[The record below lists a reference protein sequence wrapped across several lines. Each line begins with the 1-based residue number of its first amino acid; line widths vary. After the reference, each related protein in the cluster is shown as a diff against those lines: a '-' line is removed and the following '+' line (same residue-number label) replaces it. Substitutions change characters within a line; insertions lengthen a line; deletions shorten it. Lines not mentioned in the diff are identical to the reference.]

1 MSGIDNRGKVFRVAK
16 GRKRPF
22 ILGSRPCCSTQHGL
36 DQGIGPNVQWETRS
50 ALVHTRLDVSQ
61 PPQLITAVLPRPPRL
76 LAPAVR
82 FLHTQ
87 QGSSSLQPRVGGSGM
102 AGTQFARGPKR
113 GSPIVVAI
121 GVVVGCVIAGE

>member
-1 MSGIDNRGKVFRVAK
+1 MGDGK
-16 GRKRPF
+16 
-22 ILGSRPCCSTQHGL
+22 
-36 DQGIGPNVQWETRS
+36 S
-50 ALVHTRLDVSQ
+50 AAHSLATVKLHTRLDVSQ

-76 LAPAVR
+76 LAPVVR

-87 QGSSSLQPRVGGSGM
+87 QGSPSLQPRVGGSGM